1 MSNITLTDIQALALA
16 KQYRDASS
24 ALRKYR
30 IANDEKLSQ
39 PMKDRL
45 KLIEAAL
52 RDAATDMTTAAV
64 DIIIDESKTS
74 LAALGAVTED
84 ATAVLETIKGIKRV
98 LSVATA
104 LLGLAAAIP
113 TGNPKEVYEAFQV
126 LRELLPVKA
135 TAKQLA

>member
-16 KQYRDASS
+16 KQYREASS

-30 IANDEKLSQ
+30 IANDDKLTQ

-45 KLIEAAL
+45 KLVEASL

-64 DIIIDESKTS
+64 DIIIDDSKTS
-74 LAALGAVTED
+74 LADLGAVTAD
-84 ATAVLETIKGIKRV
+84 ATAVLENIKGIKRV

-113 TGNPKEVYEAFQV
+113 TGNPKEVYDAFQA
-126 LRELLPVKA
+126 LRALLPVKLA
-135 TAKQLA
+135 QKQTA

>member
-16 KQYRDASS
+16 KQYREASS

-45 KLIEAAL
+45 KLVEASL

-64 DIIIDESKTS
+64 DIIIDDSKTS
-74 LAALGAVTED
+74 LTDVGAVTAD
-84 ATAVLETIKGIKRV
+84 ATAVLENIKGIKRV

-113 TGNPKEVYEAFQV
+113 TGNPKEVYDAFQA
-126 LRELLPVKA
+126 LRELLPVKLTTKQ
-135 TAKQLA
+135 TA

>member
-16 KQYRDASS
+16 KQYREASS

-45 KLIEAAL
+45 KLVEASL

-64 DIIIDESKTS
+64 DIIIDDSKTS
-74 LAALGAVTED
+74 LVDLGAVTAD
-84 ATAVLETIKGIKRV
+84 ATAVLENIKGIKRV

-113 TGNPKEVYEAFQV
+113 TGNPKEVYDAFQA
-126 LRELLPVKA
+126 LRELLPVKLTTKQ
-135 TAKQLA
+135 TA